1 MPQEGRAE
9 EVVVAVRAAESV
21 SPARFSHLLTALR
34 CHAFTLAVVDA
45 DSTVSYYKV
54 RLARGAC
61 SAHRAQIHDTLVSS
75 DIPAAPAGL

>member
-1 MPQEGRAE
+1 MPLEGRAE

-21 SPARFSHLLTALR
+21 SPARFSQLLTALR

-54 RLARGAC
+54 RHTRGELLC
-61 SAHRAQIHDTLVSS
+61 SPSPDPRHL
-75 DIPAAPAGL
+75 GLF